1 MILIREKDFT
11 IRQVNMVD
19 KLLKVGQIV
28 NTQGIKGE
36 VRVYPLTDYKERF
49 EELEWVYMD
58 ADTEKKYF
66 IEKVKYKS
74 NLVIL
79 KFKGIDDINV
89 AEKFRNCYLT
99 ISKKN
104 ARELEADTYFIT
116 DLIGLKVYSDEGE
129 FIGMVKDVIQAAG
142 NDIYEVA
149 SAKTA
154 GKNILIPAVGEF
166 IKEVNLDTCTITVK
180 VIEGLIE

>member
-1 MILIREKDFT
+1 M
-11 IRQVNMVD
+11 
-19 KLLKVGQIV
+19 

-58 ADTEKKYF
+58 TDTEKKYF

-89 AEKFRNCYLT
+89 AERFRDKYLT
-99 ISKKN
+99 ISKDN
-104 ARELEADTYFIT
+104 ARALEEDTYFIT
-116 DLIGLKVYSDEGE
+116 DLIGLKVYSDEGK
-129 FIGMVKDVIQAAG
+129 FIGTVKDVIQAAG
-142 NDIYEVA
+142 NDVYEIS
-149 SAKTA
+149 SANTD
-154 GKNILIPAVGEF
+154 GKSILIPAVGEF
-166 IKEVNLDTCTITVK
+166 IKNVNLENATMTVK

>member
-1 MILIREKDFT
+1 MNRL
-11 IRQVNMVD
+11 D

-58 ADTEKKYF
+58 TDTEKKYF

-89 AEKFRNCYLT
+89 AERFRDKYLT
-99 ISKKN
+99 ISKDN
-104 ARELEADTYFIT
+104 ARALEEDTYLIT
-116 DLIGLKVYSDEGE
+116 DLIGLKVYTVEGE
-129 FIGMVKDVIQAAG
+129 FIGTVKDVIQAAG
-142 NDIYEVA
+142 NDVYEISSVN
-149 SAKTA
+149 TA
-154 GKNILIPAVGEF
+154 GKSILIPAVGEF
-166 IKEVNLDTCTITVK
+166 IKNVNLENDTMTVK

>member
-1 MILIREKDFT
+1 M
-11 IRQVNMVD
+11 D

-58 ADTEKKYF
+58 TDTEKKYF

-89 AEKFRNCYLT
+89 AERFRDKYLT
-99 ISKKN
+99 ISKDN
-104 ARELEADTYFIT
+104 ARALEEDTYLIT
-116 DLIGLKVYSDEGE
+116 DLIGLKVYTVEGE
-129 FIGMVKDVIQAAG
+129 FIGTVKDVIQAAG
-142 NDIYEVA
+142 NDVYEISSVN
-149 SAKTA
+149 TA
-154 GKNILIPAVGEF
+154 GKSILIPAVGEF
-166 IKEVNLDTCTITVK
+166 IKNVNLENDTMTVK